1 MNIRQLMLLATALS
15 TLALGGCGSRVV
27 TDTTSFYKPE
37 FKTEG
42 SIAVVAA
49 EAKQDRSLE
58 FEHYKGR
65 FEKKLAKV
73 GYQVKK
79 NPQQADYLAVVTY
92 GIDNGQTSEVTT
104 PLYGQTG
111 GGTTYNSGTV
121 YSGGHNVSYSNTSYS
136 MPTYG
141 MIGSVSSRSTTYAR
155 AIALDIVEAKSFMQ
169 GQPMVLLEARSKSSG
184 RCSQIVEVFDEI
196 LEAMFSEFP
205 GESGRSKRNSV
216 DSDAN
221 C

>member
-1 MNIRQLMLLATALS
+1 MKIRQLILLATALS

-37 FKTEG
+37 FKREG
-42 SIAVVAA
+42 SISVVAA
-49 EAKQDRSLE
+49 EAKQNRSLE
-58 FEHYKGR
+58 FEHYKAR

-79 NPQQADYLAVVTY
+79 QPQQAEYLAVVTY
-92 GIDNGQTSEVTT
+92 GIDNGKTSQVTT

-121 YSGGHNVSYSNTSYS
+121 YSGGQSASYSNTSYS

-141 MIGSVSSRSTTYAR
+141 VVGSVSSQRTTYSR
-155 AIALDIVEAKSFMQ
+155 AIALDIVEAKSFIQ
-169 GQPMVLLEARSKSSG
+169 GEPVVLLESRAKSSG
-184 RCSQIVEVFDEI
+184 RCSQIVEVFDEM
-196 LEAMFSEFP
+196 LQSMFDDFP
-205 GESGRSKRNSV
+205 GVSGRSRRTQV
-216 DSDAN
+216 DADAN